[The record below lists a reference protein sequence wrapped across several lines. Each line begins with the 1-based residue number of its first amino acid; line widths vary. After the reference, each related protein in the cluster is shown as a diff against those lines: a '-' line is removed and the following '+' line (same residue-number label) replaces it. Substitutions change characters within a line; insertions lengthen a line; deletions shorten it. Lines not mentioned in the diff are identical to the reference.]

1 MHQAAIVCHS
11 EWVIMELLWERPR
24 TLTELVKELHESTGW
39 TKSTVA
45 TMVRR
50 MAEKGS
56 IHYTTN
62 GRAKLFIPTV
72 SRDYVSLLETK
83 ELLKR
88 AFHGRPSL
96 LIDALVQ
103 DNALSAADIDEIQ
116 QLLKSAK

>member
-24 TLTELVKELHESTGW
+24 TLTELVKELREPAGW

-56 IHYTTN
+56 IHYTMQ
-62 GRAKLFIPTV
+62 GRAKLFIPTI

-88 AFHGRPSL
+88 AYHGRPGL
-96 LIDALVQ
+96 LIDALAKA
-103 DNALSAADIDEIQ
+103 NALSSADIDEICQ
-116 QLLKSAK
+116 ILKTAK